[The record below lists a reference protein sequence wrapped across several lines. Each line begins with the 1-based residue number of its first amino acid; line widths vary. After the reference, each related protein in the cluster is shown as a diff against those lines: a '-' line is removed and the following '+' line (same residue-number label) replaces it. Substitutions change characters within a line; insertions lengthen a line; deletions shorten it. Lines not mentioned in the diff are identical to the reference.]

1 MKYWNCVN
9 IPGKTNN
16 EGVSNP
22 PSPEIENYT
31 TPPAAV
37 VGVIEPTNTN
47 ETHQSS
53 DGVLSAEYV
62 NMVNVAFGKT
72 SSDSSSCEII
82 EDTVDTESS
91 SDDESKGFVVEV
103 ESFTKPESEPEP
115 TYVSPDE
122 VDITD
127 YVDNTTEDNPTQTMP
142 IDKENLLSNIFGT
155 VAIDGDNNC
164 GVVYSPM
171 DITTVPASTSVET
184 TEYNLDDNQL
194 TDVVETLNGYEE
206 KYFKEIPIVHI
217 SNRFLRSIT
226 KEVYRAHQDAVEKYE
241 DPDLMDPLFLLYPL
255 TTEDP
260 YLAMGKFWDIV
271 TKKISDDEEWSST
284 ITKSATEY
292 DEYMRELAE
301 EDEDTDAEDSES
313 NE

>member
-1 MKYWNCVN
+1 MKYWECIN

-16 EGVSNP
+16 EGVSDT

-37 VGVIEPTNTN
+37 VGVIEPTNTD
-47 ETHQSS
+47 ETHQSN
-53 DGVLSAEYV
+53 DGVLSEEYI
-62 NMVNVAFGKT
+62 NMVNAAFGKT
-72 SSDSSSCEII
+72 SSDSSSCEMI
-82 EDTVDTESS
+82 EDTN
-91 SDDESKGFVVEV
+91 DDESKESIDEVV
-103 ESFTKPESEPEP
+103 SFTKTEPEQ
-115 TYVSPDE
+115 TYVSADD

-127 YVDNTTEDNPTQTMP
+127 YVDSTTEDSNPTQTMP
-142 IDKENLLSNIFGT
+142 IDKEHLLSNILAGY
-155 VAIDGDNNC
+155 DNNC
-164 GVVYSPM
+164 GISYSPM
-171 DITTVPASTSVET
+171 DIPMVPGSSVEI

-194 TDVVETLNGYEE
+194 TKVIEALNRYEE

-271 TKKISDDEEWSST
+271 TKKISGDDEWSSI
-284 ITKSATEY
+284 ITKSASEY

-301 EDEDTDAEDSES
+301 EEDDEVCEDTDAVNGES
-313 NE
+313 KE

>member
-1 MKYWNCVN
+1 MKYWECIN

-16 EGVSNP
+16 EGVSEA

-37 VGVIEPTNTN
+37 VGVIEPTNTDV
-47 ETHQSS
+47 SS
-53 DGVLSAEYV
+53 EECTV
-62 NMVNVAFGKT
+62 
-72 SSDSSSCEII
+72 SSN
-82 EDTVDTESS
+82 
-91 SDDESKGFVVEV
+91 DDESKGFVVEV
-103 ESFTKPESEPEP
+103 ESFTKTESEEP
-115 TYVSPDE
+115 IYVSADE
-122 VDITD
+122 VNITD
-127 YVDNTTEDNPTQTMP
+127 YVDSTTEDNNPTQTMP
-142 IDKENLLSNIFGT
+142 IDKEHLLSNIFG
-155 VAIDGDNNC
+155 AACDDNNC
-164 GVVYSPM
+164 GISYSPM
-171 DITTVPASTSVET
+171 DIPTVPASGTA
-184 TEYNLDDNQL
+184 EYNLDDGQL
-194 TDVVETLNGYEE
+194 TDVIETLNGYEE

-271 TKKISDDEEWSST
+271 TKKISGDEEWSST

-301 EDEDTDAEDSES
+301 EDEDTDAVDDES